1 MPLSNSPCVS
11 NAVCNEVIASKV
23 SVVTD
28 FGSDKGGK
36 GKVLGVGPETEMS
49 ANMMGRSM
57 RCEAGVKVTLDSC
70 ACGNCG
76 KTRMPTES
84 ES

>member
-23 SVVTD
+23 SVVAN

-36 GKVLGVGPETEMS
+36 GKVLGVGPETDMS
-49 ANMMGRSM
+49 VNMMGRSM
-57 RCEAGVKVTLDSC
+57 RCDSWSK
-70 ACGNCG
+70 GDTG
-76 KTRMPTES
+76 LVRMRQLC
-84 ES
+84 